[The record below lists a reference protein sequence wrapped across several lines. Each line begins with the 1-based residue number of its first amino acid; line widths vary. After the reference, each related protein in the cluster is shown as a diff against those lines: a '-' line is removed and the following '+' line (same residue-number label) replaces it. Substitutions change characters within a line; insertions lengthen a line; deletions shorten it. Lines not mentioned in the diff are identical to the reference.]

1 MTRKLKP
8 VAIPVQ
14 EPFRSAMLSVAVPD
28 EDGKVTTVGTLVQDA
43 TEAIR
48 RANKALAANS
58 LVDLDMMKGHR
69 RRGDASVEV
78 GADGSVLLRIS
89 YGQESKT
96 DSTTAPGG
104 AGLPSLESLRK
115 QAADMG
121 LDISHL
127 GRRKREIIDLITMHR
142 EVVPLH
148 HHEPE
153 RLRDEVNTSASPLH
167 STKLPPR

>member
-1 MTRKLKP
+1 
-8 VAIPVQ
+8 
-14 EPFRSAMLSVAVPD
+14 MLSVAVPD
-28 EDGKVTTVGTLVQDA
+28 EDGQVTTVGTLVQDA

-58 LVDLDMMKGHR
+58 LVDLAAQDMMKNHR
-69 RRGDASVEV
+69 RRGTASVEV
-78 GADGSVLLRIS
+78 GADGTVLLRIS
-89 YGQESKT
+89 YGQGSST
-96 DSTTAPGG
+96 PDSTTAPGG

-115 QAADMG
+115 RAADMG

-142 EVVPLH
+142 EVVPPQH
-148 HHEPE
+148 QEPE